1 MHRLHFFINQD
12 IMSVNRREQ
21 TDFCSRRYPLNKMM
35 QGEAMNRQYPS
46 HPEDILNHSI
56 SGFHQYTLTPVP
68 RLTYVS
74 QNLCLMLGLEEE
86 DFNTA
91 DDDDAY
97 CARVYPSD
105 RNDYLHF
112 LQSLKEDG
120 QTETLCYR
128 LCRKDG
134 SLLSVSDT
142 ICVRAGED
150 GILTGHSILTD
161 VSDLQSEN
169 KELHFLNETIPCGFI
184 KYTCEKH
191 PRITYI
197 NRQMLDFLRF
207 PKEDSPENTDMLSL
221 FQENI
226 FFMIPM
232 EERKRFSLYLN
243 RVRSARIPLAGE
255 MTLLRCDGTKA
266 YMFGWVTLSVNEQ
279 GEEEFQSICM
289 DLTDRHQEKKA
300 KEAERY
306 LKALSDVYDK
316 IFEYDRETST
326 VKCLYSSGSPSFQ
339 NLENIP
345 MQMQEATEKWIRDTV
360 ISEDQEALLAF
371 FEDFYRRKEETDGAR
386 PPQIA
391 YHALSSSGET
401 RLYNGIFLRISRYA
415 SLFCCRCVPDMQE
428 ASLLRTEN
436 LSLKENLHDL
446 VLRFTDGI
454 AAFEITDEYVT
465 PLYASDNVCEFF
477 GYSRE
482 EWLALM
488 KKSTPIR
495 DFIADSPV
503 SYKDVTS
510 FLHNGEAEFPYFD
523 IHTGSMQ
530 NIRAVC
536 SQKSPGGSAPGYV
549 MLYTVPCS
557 VPEEK
562 PISIRT
568 FGYFDVFVGEKPIA
582 FRNKKSKE
590 LFALLVD
597 RRGGFVSSEEAISFL
612 WEDEPVSP
620 VTLSRYRKVA
630 LRLKNILEEYGISDI
645 VESVD
650 GKRRIAAEKVR
661 CDLYDYLSGKEEYA
675 QLFKGS
681 YLTNYSWSE
690 NTLAEL
696 TGSMLYSPELP

>member
-1 MHRLHFFINQD
+1 
-12 IMSVNRREQ
+12 
-21 TDFCSRRYPLNKMM
+21 
-35 QGEAMNRQYPS
+35 MNRQYPS
-46 HPEDILNHSI
+46 HPEDILNRSI
-56 SGFHQYTLTPVP
+56 SGFHQYTLSPVP
-68 RLTYVS
+68 RLSYVS
-74 QNLCLMLGLEEE
+74 RNLCSMLGLEEE
-86 DFNTA
+86 DFFAA
-91 DDDDAY
+91 DETDPYGAQ
-97 CARVYPSD
+97 VHPSD
-105 RNDYLHF
+105 REAYLRF
-112 LQSLKEDG
+112 LQSLKKDG
-120 QTETLCYR
+120 QTETFRYR

-134 SLLSVSDT
+134 TVLSVSDT

-150 GILTGHSILTD
+150 GVLTGNSILSD

-207 PKEDSPENTDMLSL
+207 PKEDSLEDSDMLSL

-243 RVRSARIPLAGE
+243 RVRSAGIPLAGE

-279 GEEEFQSICM
+279 GEEEFQSVCM
-289 DLTDRHQEKKA
+289 DVTARHQEKKA
-300 KEAERY
+300 KEALRY

-326 VKCLYSSGSPSFQ
+326 VKCLHSSGSPSFQ

-345 MQMQEATEKWIRDTV
+345 LQMREATENWIRDTV
-360 ISEDQEALLAF
+360 ISEDQEALLSF
-371 FEDFYRRKEETDGAR
+371 FEDFYRKKEEAPGSR

-401 RLYNGIFLRISRYA
+401 KLYNGIFLRISRSV
-415 SLFCCRCVPDMQE
+415 SLFCCRCVPDMQD
-428 ASLLRTEN
+428 ASLLRNEN
-436 LSLKENLHDL
+436 LSLKENLHEL

-454 AAFEITDEYVT
+454 AAFEVTDEYVT

-477 GYSRE
+477 GYAKE
-482 EWLALM
+482 EWLPLM

-495 DFIADSPV
+495 DFIARSPIA
-503 SYKDVTS
+503 YKDVTTL
-510 FLHNGEAEFPYFD
+510 FHNGEAEFSYFD
-523 IHTGSMQ
+523 LHTGSTQ
-530 NIRAVC
+530 KIRAVC

-549 MLYTVPCS
+549 MLYTVPRAAA
-557 VPEEK
+557 EEK
-562 PISIRT
+562 QVSIRT
-568 FGYFDVFVGEKPIA
+568 FGYFDVFIGEKPIA

-645 VESVD
+645 VEAVD

-696 TGSMLYSPELP
+696 TGNMLYSP